1 MTSSYFVEW
10 LTQHKRY
17 TTVYL
22 LGEGGMGQVFHA
34 TDPDLSRE
42 LAVKVLLDDV
52 RDEAS
57 RARFH
62 NEMKALTR
70 IGSHPGVVQFYSKES
85 TPRGDDVMVMAFIDG
100 GTLAHAIKDRAR
112 TGRGFTVKEVV
123 YFLTPIASA
132 LDYMHHELHP
142 GWVHRDVKPANILLR
157 KNPGSLP
164 PAVLSDFGI
173 SIEEGQSRLTK
184 IGHIVGTEK
193 YLAPE
198 NKGHAYG
205 DDDLSARADDYSL
218 ALIAFEMLTLHHL
231 KDTMPRSE
239 WRGERR
245 LPELSSAAFSDVL
258 APDTAAV
265 VSQVQEVLSKALDSV
280 PMQRYA
286 TAEEFIQALEKIS
299 NPSSSAVPQKSG
311 TGHQEQTVEQASHL
325 APTQKWPEPPRPTE
339 NMRPTGFVAPSN
351 PISPTSHV
359 RPSTP
364 VTPPT
369 SVAQNQSGV
378 PSALSSPPKKDNSNA
393 LIITATVV
401 VIILIFLVTWAIV
414 A

>member
-1 MTSSYFVEW
+1 M
-10 LTQHKRY
+10 
-17 TTVYL
+17 
-22 LGEGGMGQVFHA
+22 
-34 TDPDLSRE
+34 
-42 LAVKVLLDDV
+42 LLDDV

-100 GTLAHAIKDRAR
+100 GTLAHAVKDRAR
-112 TGRGFTVKEVV
+112 TGRGFTLKEVV
-123 YFLTPIASA
+123 YLLTPIASA

-239 WRGERR
+239 WLGERR
-245 LPELSSAAFSDVL
+245 IPELSSAAFSDVL

-280 PMQRYA
+280 PMQRYS
-286 TAEEFIQALEKIS
+286 TAEEFIQALAKIS
-299 NPSSSAVPQKSG
+299 SFSSSAVPQKSG
-311 TGHQEQTVEQASHL
+311 TAHQEQPAEQASHP

-369 SVAQNQSGV
+369 PVAQSQSGV

>member
-1 MTSSYFVEW
+1 M
-10 LTQHKRY
+10 
-17 TTVYL
+17 
-22 LGEGGMGQVFHA
+22 
-34 TDPDLSRE
+34 
-42 LAVKVLLDDV
+42 
-52 RDEAS
+52 
-57 RARFH
+57 
-62 NEMKALTR
+62 
-70 IGSHPGVVQFYSKES
+70 
-85 TPRGDDVMVMAFIDG
+85 
-100 GTLAHAIKDRAR
+100 
-112 TGRGFTVKEVV
+112 
-123 YFLTPIASA
+123 
-132 LDYMHHELHP
+132 
-142 GWVHRDVKPANILLR
+142 
-157 KNPGSLP
+157 
-164 PAVLSDFGI
+164 
-173 SIEEGQSRLTK
+173 
-184 IGHIVGTEK
+184 GTEK

-265 VSQVQEVLSKALDSV
+265 ASQVQDVLSKALDSV

-299 NPSSSAVPQKSG
+299 NSSSSAAPQKSP
-311 TGHQEQTVEQASHL
+311 TAPQPPRSEHASHTV
-325 APTQKWPEPPRPTE
+325 PTQKWPEPPRPTE
-339 NMRPTGFVAPSN
+339 NMQPTGFVAPSN
-351 PISPTSHV
+351 PISSTAHV

-369 SVAQNQSGV
+369 PIPPQQSGV
-378 PSALSSPPKKDNSNA
+378 SSALSAPPKKDNGNA

>member
-1 MTSSYFVEW
+1 M
-10 LTQHKRY
+10 
-17 TTVYL
+17 
-22 LGEGGMGQVFHA
+22 
-34 TDPDLSRE
+34 
-42 LAVKVLLDDV
+42 
-52 RDEAS
+52 
-57 RARFH
+57 
-62 NEMKALTR
+62 
-70 IGSHPGVVQFYSKES
+70 
-85 TPRGDDVMVMAFIDG
+85 
-100 GTLAHAIKDRAR
+100 
-112 TGRGFTVKEVV
+112 
-123 YFLTPIASA
+123 
-132 LDYMHHELHP
+132 
-142 GWVHRDVKPANILLR
+142 
-157 KNPGSLP
+157 
-164 PAVLSDFGI
+164 
-173 SIEEGQSRLTK
+173 
-184 IGHIVGTEK
+184 
-193 YLAPE
+193 
-198 NKGHAYG
+198 
-205 DDDLSARADDYSL
+205 SARADDYSL

-258 APDTAAV
+258 APDTTAV

-286 TAEEFIQALEKIS
+286 TAEEFIQALAKVS
-299 NPSSSAVPQKSG
+299 SSSSSAAPQKSP
-311 TGHQEQTVEQASHL
+311 TAPQPPRSEHTAHT

-351 PISPTSHV
+351 PISTTSHV